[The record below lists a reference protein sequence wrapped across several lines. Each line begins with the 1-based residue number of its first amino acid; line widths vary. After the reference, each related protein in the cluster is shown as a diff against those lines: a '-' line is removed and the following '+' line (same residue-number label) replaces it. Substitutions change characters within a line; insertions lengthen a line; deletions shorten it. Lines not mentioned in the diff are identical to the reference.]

1 MIGRR
6 GGHTNGALVS
16 RLTLFDLSI
25 LTLPLCILHLQSK
38 VLKQDKKKL
47 KTWYNLSWVVDKRT
61 DAKFLSSVSP
71 GERPSLFREQ
81 EFT

>member
-25 LTLPLCILHLQSK
+25 LTLPLCILHLQSNCPETRQK
-38 VLKQDKKKL
+38 EIENMVYFELG
-47 KTWYNLSWVVDKRT
+47 R
-61 DAKFLSSVSP
+61 
-71 GERPSLFREQ
+71 R
-81 EFT
+81 